1 MADFS
6 DSLLVDL
13 INVALEELVR
23 ERFELPGFS
32 TLERTA
38 RDIRAANN
46 EKLYQSVSDALV
58 GAEQMQLSEL
68 FYCPAGEVTTPWN
81 EVKQEPGSPKLGEL
95 QRLVE
100 RLHWLRPL
108 QIAGSALLAMPEV
121 KRLNFAAQAQ
131 TLEANQMKELPDA
144 KRYTLAVALLQRR
157 YAQTLDDIAEVFVK
171 RMRRMHYRAKEVL
184 ENYRVESQQ
193 RTDELVSK
201 LRQMVIAHSTDGEVA
216 DRFTAV
222 DCIIG
227 DQAQEFDLA
236 V

>member
-1 MADFS
+1 MQIAQVPNAIIRHIATCVDTTLSPEDIAGYDTSGTRRRHLSAIRQHLDVQPFS
-6 DSLLVDL
+6 QAARQVMVAAMEAVVETQHDLVDL

-23 ERFELPGFS
+23 ARFELPGFS

-46 EKLYQSVSDALV
+46 DKLYQSVSDALV

-121 KRLNFAAQAQ
+121 KRLNFAAR
-131 TLEANQMKELPDA
+131 L
-144 KRYTLAVALLQRR
+144 RR
-157 YAQTLDDIAEVFVK
+157 
-171 RMRRMHYRAKEVL
+171 
-184 ENYRVESQQ
+184 
-193 RTDELVSK
+193 
-201 LRQMVIAHSTDGEVA
+201 
-216 DRFTAV
+216 
-222 DCIIG
+222 
-227 DQAQEFDLA
+227 
-236 V
+236 